1 MSQQPARFA
10 RQQSKERNLLSLGEL
25 GWRLNE
31 NVLMGK
37 HGTEYARVERDLYPT
52 PAWVV
57 DALAEHVGLVGLRV
71 WEPACGDGRMAEALR
86 RAGAAHV
93 HTSDIAD
100 YGNGQDEVLDFLSAQ
115 APKLEWLPDLICTN
129 PAYGRGGKIA
139 TAFVEAGL
147 KRLRPGGLLALL
159 LPCDFHCA
167 KTRARHFGDC
177 PQYVAQIVLRRRIA
191 WFKRNDGKREAPK
204 ENHAWFLWQRS
215 LLRVRPA
222 PVILYSP
229 LPYDANADFAGS
241 INDCYAAVR
250 ARVAGGGR
258 PWVPSR

>member
-1 MSQQPARFA
+1 MVFSESIAAISR
-10 RQQSKERNLLSLGEL
+10 
-25 GWRLNE
+25 
-31 NVLMGK
+31 MGK
-37 HGTEYARVERDLYPT
+37 HGSYPRVERDLFPT

-57 DALAEHVGLVGLRV
+57 NALAEHVDLRGLTV
-71 WEPACGDGRMAEALR
+71 WEPACGDGRMGEALR
-86 RAGAAHV
+86 SAGCAVV
-93 HTSDIAD
+93 HMSDIAD

-115 APKLEWLPDLICTN
+115 APKLGWLPDLICTN

-147 KRLRPGGLLALL
+147 KRLSPGGMLTLL
-159 LPCDFHCA
+159 LSCDFDSA
-167 KTRARHFGDC
+167 KTRARYFGDC
-177 PQYVAQIVLRRRIA
+177 PHYVAKIVLTKRIV
-191 WFKRNDGKREAPK
+191 WFERADGVREAPK

-229 LPYDANADFAGS
+229 LPYDANADFVGS

-250 ARVAGGGR
+250 ARVAGGGS
-258 PWVPSR
+258 PWIPPSEAC